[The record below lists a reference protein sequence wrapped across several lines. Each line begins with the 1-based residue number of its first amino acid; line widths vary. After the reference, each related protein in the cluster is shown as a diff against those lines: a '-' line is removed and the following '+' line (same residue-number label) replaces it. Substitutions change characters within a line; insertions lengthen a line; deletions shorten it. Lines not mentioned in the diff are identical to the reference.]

1 MSRGPMTSYTPQID
15 DLKHTLDDI
24 VDLPGLIE
32 AGAFPEL
39 SSDLVDQILSEA
51 GRFAAEVIAPL
62 NHAGDAHGCRL
73 DPETHAVTTAPG
85 WKEAYQRWVEAGW
98 GALPCPPEFGGQ
110 GLPIMVS
117 LAVQELWN
125 TAACAFGIGTLLTQ
139 GAVEALTAHGPDDLK
154 QRYLPHMA
162 SGRWTGTMVMT
173 EPQAGSDLGS
183 VRTRAERRPDGS
195 YAITGTKI
203 FITYGEHE
211 LTENIVH
218 SVLARLPDAPAGSK
232 GLSLFLVPKVLAE
245 ADGTLGARNDV
256 KCIGLEEKL
265 GIHGSPTCTLRFGD
279 EGGATGYLLGEEN
292 RGLACMFLMMN
303 NARLHVGMQGVAVA
317 ERATQHALAYAR
329 ERRQGER
336 PDSGGPAAI
345 IEHPDVR
352 RMILDMKAKTAAG
365 RAVCLETARALDLA
379 RHGRSDDERRAN
391 ADLAALLTPVAKAF
405 STDIGT
411 AVASLGIQVH
421 GGMGYIEETG
431 AAQHLRDARICQIY
445 EGTNGIQAID
455 LVTRKLGLSDYQAV
469 WAYTGRIRGEA
480 EAMAQSSDAD
490 EAAIGVRL
498 VKAVAA
504 LEDATGHLQTWLK
517 DADGGP
523 GDRPLASATPYLRL
537 FGLTAGAAG
546 MARGARAANA
556 RRAGV
561 NDAARMRLARY
572 FADNHLP
579 YTEALAVI
587 VERGPD
593 SLLATT
599 PDMLAM

>member
-1 MSRGPMTSYTPQID
+1 MTGYTPQIE
-15 DLKHTLDDI
+15 DLKHTLFD
-24 VDLPGLIE
+24 VADLPGLIE
-32 AGAFPEL
+32 AEVFPEL
-39 SSDLVDQILSEA
+39 STDLVEQVLTEA

-62 NHAGDAHGCRL
+62 NRAGDSHGCRL
-73 DPETHAVTTAPG
+73 DPATHAVTTAPG
-85 WKEAYQRWVEAGW
+85 WKEAYAQWVEAGW
-98 GALPCPPEFGGQ
+98 GALPCPPELGGQ
-110 GLPIMVS
+110 GLPILVS

-139 GAVEALTAHGPDDLK
+139 GAVEALAAHGPDDLK
-154 QRYLPHMA
+154 RAYLPHMA

-173 EPQAGSDLGS
+173 EPQAGSDLGA

-195 YAITGTKI
+195 FAITGTKT
-203 FITYGEHE
+203 FITYGEHD

-218 SVLARLPDAPAGSK
+218 SVLARLADAPDGSK
-232 GLSLFLVPKVLAE
+232 GLSLFLVPKFLAE
-245 ADGTLGARNDV
+245 ADGKLGLRNDV

-279 EGGATGYLLGEEN
+279 EGGATGYLVGEEN
-292 RGLACMFLMMN
+292 RGLACMFTMMN

-317 ERATQHALAYAR
+317 ERATQLAVSYAR
-329 ERRQGER
+329 ERRQGQKPGGR
-336 PDSGGPAAI
+336 PGGDAAAI

-352 RMILDMKAKTAAG
+352 RMLLDMKSKTAAA
-365 RAVCLETARALDLA
+365 RAVCFETARALDLS
-379 RHGRSDDERRAN
+379 RHGRSDEERRAN

-445 EGTNGIQAID
+445 EGANGIQAID
-455 LVTRKLGLSDYQAV
+455 LVTRKLPLSDYEAV

-480 EAMAQSSDAD
+480 EAMAQSGDGDAAAVGMRLA
-490 EAAIGVRL
+490 EAVT
-498 VKAVAA
+498 A
-504 LEDATGHLQTWLK
+504 LEDATGYLQAWLK
-517 DADGGP
+517 DG

-546 MARGARAANA
+546 LARGARAAMA

-561 NDAARMRLARY
+561 NDDQRLRLARY

-579 YTEALAVI
+579 FTDALKVI

-599 PDMLAM
+599 HDLLSA